1 MFDTYF
7 VVGLLGL
14 LALALAWAAGA
25 GTGRE
30 CRQESATVRPVV
42 RFQLSVYGARSCLE
56 TAR

>member
-1 MFDTYF
+1 MFGTYF

-30 CRQESATVRPVV
+30 HRQERATVRPVA
-42 RFQLSVYGARSCLE
+42 RFQLSVESARSRLE
-56 TAR
+56 TAG